1 MGSCQCEPNHI
12 ITTYFVENRKKDN
25 PNQPPIPQINTI
37 RTNQNPNYLCL
48 NKYVSTMSSSH
59 LKYNSYLSPI
69 LQRGRSPYCT
79 SEESSISYGSKTR
92 PILSKLMSKRRSVS
106 SMSVY
111 K

>member
-12 ITTYFVENRKKDN
+12 ITTYLVENRKKDN
-25 PNQPPIPQINTI
+25 PNQLPIPQINTI
-37 RTNQNPNYLCL
+37 HTNQNPNYLCL

-111 K
+111 E